1 MEEEE
6 EDGKGF
12 LWSVVII
19 TVQAF
24 LLVVIKFFSNLWQV
38 CGFLL
43 FPPPIKLMATT

>member
-24 LLVVIKFFSNLWQV
+24 LLVKSGSPDMCFTIHIVS
-38 CGFLL
+38 
-43 FPPPIKLMATT
+43 